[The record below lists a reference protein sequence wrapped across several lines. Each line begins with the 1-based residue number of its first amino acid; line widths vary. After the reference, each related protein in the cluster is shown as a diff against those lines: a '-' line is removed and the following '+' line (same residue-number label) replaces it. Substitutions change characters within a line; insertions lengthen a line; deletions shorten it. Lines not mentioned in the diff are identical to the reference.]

1 MSEQEIIIFS
11 VILVLAYVMYKIRK
25 SKLTIVE
32 NEDTG
37 MKLMVYNDKNKK
49 GSASLLSDII
59 VRMFKLRNN
68 LIKDKEKYP
77 EFKKYIELLE
87 SNFNE
92 SRTQIYEND
101 PTSELTSF
109 SVNKGEEVAFCLKS
123 KKDGNLH
130 EINLLIYVAI
140 HEMAHMACPEIGHGD
155 LFKKIFKFLTLRAI
169 EMQLYEKEDY
179 GKNPVEYC
187 GMILSSTIL

>member
-11 VILVLAYVMYKIRK
+11 VIIVLAYLMYKIRK
-25 SKLTIVE
+25 SKLTIIE

-77 EFKKYIELLE
+77 EFKQYIELLE

-92 SRTQIYEND
+92 TRTQIYEND
-101 PTSELTSF
+101 PSSELTSF

-123 KKDGNLH
+123 KKDGRLH

-155 LFKKIFKFLTLRAI
+155 LFKKIFKFLTLRAV
-169 EMQLYEKEDY
+169 EMQLYEKDDY
-179 GKNPVEYC
+179 AKNPVEYC